1 MNTKN
6 KIKGY
11 RNMLGK
17 TQSEMAKELNISS
30 QSYYNKENGYVS
42 FKDEEK
48 IIIKKMLIPHFPK
61 ITIEDIF
68 FLKQVVKSYDFDIWP
83 CAKLKV

>member
-68 FLKQVVKSYDFDIWP
+68 F
-83 CAKLKV
+83 

>member
-1 MNTKN
+1 MSNIN

-11 RNMLGK
+11 RNMIGK
-17 TQSEMAKELNISS
+17 TQSEMAKELDISS

-42 FKDEEK
+42 FKDKEK
-48 IIIKKMLIPHFPK
+48 IKIKNMLIPLFPK

-68 FLKQVVKSYDFDIWP
+68 FD
-83 CAKLKV
+83 

>member
-48 IIIKKMLIPHFPK
+48 IIIKKMLIPHFPN

-68 FLKQVVKSYDFDIWP
+68 F
-83 CAKLKV
+83 

>member
-30 QSYYNKENGYVS
+30 QSYYNKENGY
-42 FKDEEK
+42 
-48 IIIKKMLIPHFPK
+48 
-61 ITIEDIF
+61 
-68 FLKQVVKSYDFDIWP
+68 
-83 CAKLKV
+83 